1 MIQNDSIWF
10 NSRSLETA
18 GSTGHDRAWGC
29 HTDPVKS
36 IFSSVYWNMPL
47 FCMYMYICIYIYTV
61 LCTSRCLYI
70 FVMCRPKECSC
81 AIWRPGCCHAH
92 HVLVTEK
99 SRSYAKA
106 SRISGIQLHKYSR
119 MWSMWVA
126 LSDKRTIMHYT
137 IYITWHLAVDAAAVS
152 EKVGMATV
160 LQTHAAFSKKV
171 DAFAANTAASA
182 TQIIHILVPLIA
194 RWLGTEKPLHKLDLL
209 QSTPCFALWTW
220 TKWRNVTSNAR
231 KIMLSRTLRTWY

>member
-1 MIQNDSIWF
+1 
-10 NSRSLETA
+10 
-18 GSTGHDRAWGC
+18 
-29 HTDPVKS
+29 
-36 IFSSVYWNMPL
+36 
-47 FCMYMYICIYIYTV
+47 
-61 LCTSRCLYI
+61 
-70 FVMCRPKECSC
+70 MCRPKECSC

-92 HVLVTEK
+92 HVLVAKK

-182 TQIIHILVPLIA
+182 TQSIHILVPLIA

-231 KIMLSRTLRTWY
+231 EIMMSRTLRTWYQVQKDGNWCDGKTMENLRLRCGAIITYILFPASSLFLSFFFAPTFALPWLSFLPSQVIQLLGYPL